1 MSVGIARTK
10 VDTLTEFTLP
20 VTITSNEE
28 LKSGAFTVTYDP
40 AVLEWRGE
48 ASALVDTGR
57 LTVFAAENFALK
69 FYAKDQH
76 DITQTSVTI
85 TDATV
90 VDIHDFTVKPSV
102 PVVATVL
109 ISDSKPLVPAGVIL
123 NLADAHIETC
133 RDFSVPITVTTTKE
147 LKNLS
152 VKVGYDT
159 SIFEFKGCVGGTW
172 NNGTITAQGSV
183 PRTII
188 LTFHAKDQ
196 HTVTKSQMTLSTPS
210 ARCVDD
216 LVATVTTTDGAIY
229 ITDSNVPVPVSMT
242 VATWHVKTKSGEA
255 FKLPIGATTTGGLK
269 ELVVTVEWDGTCLT
283 YIGAPSASSATKIAA
298 DKYRFT
304 FPCAGEYNLFNLDFK
319 AAEIMGLQQN
329 ASIRL
334 TEASGTGENNLAAT
348 VTTKLPVE
356 STVMIV
362 REIGKY
368 SSGDV
373 DGDGCYFDYDL
384 LILNGYVGYLKML
397 KYGAAVANNYASQ
410 YQLQYHVNIKLTG
423 QAAKAA
429 DVNVDGKVDASDIS
443 MLQML
448 IREAEGA
455 GL

>member
-1 MSVGIARTK
+1 M
-10 VDTLTEFTLP
+10 
-20 VTITSNEE
+20 TITSNEE

-48 ASALVDTGR
+48 SSALVETGR

-109 ISDSKPLVPAGVIL
+109 IRDSKPLVPAGVIL

-196 HTVTKSQMTLSTPS
+196 HTVTKSKMTLSSAS

-269 ELVVTVEWDGTCLT
+269 ELVVTVEWDGTYLT
-283 YIGAPSASSATKIAA
+283 YVGAPSASSATKIAA

-319 AAEIMGLQQN
+319 AAEISGLQQN

-334 TEASGTGENNLAAT
+334 TAASGTGENNLAAT

-368 SSGDV
+368 SPGDV
-373 DGDGCYFDYDL
+373 DGDGRYTDNDL

-410 YQLQYHVNIKLTG
+410 YQSQYHVNIKLTG
-423 QAAKAA
+423 KAAKAA
-429 DVNVDGKVDASDIS
+429 DVNVDGQVDASDIS